1 MASSADD
8 QLSPRARQ
16 IVTAARELLDEEGL
30 EALSMRRLAERL
42 GIRAPSLY
50 KHFPSKEAL
59 ESALISEG
67 FQEQGAMFEAA
78 LQNSNEPLTSMAAAY
93 RRYAQRN
100 PGLYRLMYDRSL
112 NRALLQPGSEESA
125 VVPVVQAASGDRDLA
140 RAAFA
145 FAHGMTVLELNHRF
159 PPDADLQAAWRRG
172 MQALEISA
180 MTTRPG
186 HRTPPLEAPRN
197 EMRSKPRGDG
207 SSSQLADRR
216 TCLAKSRSAKGDS
229 DDSLRV

>member
-50 KHFPSKEAL
+50 KHFHSKESL
-59 ESALISEG
+59 EATLISEG
-67 FQEQGAMFEAA
+67 FREQGLIFEAA
-78 LQNSNEPLTSMAAAY
+78 LERSNEPLTSMAAAY
-93 RRYAQRN
+93 RRYAQLN
-100 PGLYRLMYDRSL
+100 PGLYRLMYDRSV

-125 VVPVVQAASGDRDLA
+125 VIPVVQAAGGDRDLA

-145 FAHGMTVLELNHRF
+145 FAHGMTVLELNQRF
-159 PPDADLQAAWRRG
+159 PPDADLPAAWRRG
-172 MQALEISA
+172 MQALESSA
-180 MTTRPG
+180 MTTRRG
-186 HRTPPLEAPRN
+186 RRPR
-197 EMRSKPRGDG
+197 RS
-207 SSSQLADRR
+207 Q
-216 TCLAKSRSAKGDS
+216 
-229 DDSLRV
+229 